1 MTDNSTEP
9 TFAKTSPSKSFFVDM
24 LTRDIELKDALL
36 DLLDNCM
43 DGVVRQRSSQS
54 DKPIT
59 EKPFAG
65 YHAHISIDKGV
76 FRIEDNCGGI
86 PLEVARERAFAIGR
100 SSAFK
105 STEADGA
112 TVGMYG
118 IGMKRAIF
126 KMGRNATVESRS
138 DEHFLV
144 TIDDDWL
151 SNEEWEELPIQT
163 NKTDTF
169 QLVENGTRIEVTK
182 LRPEVSS
189 KFDDDTFID
198 EFRKEVSRHYAL
210 IVEKGFDVLIGRPK
224 EVENGEAE
232 TQVSAEDFLLLDSGD
247 NEDVVIKPIFYEGT
261 VEGVKFEIFAGLTA
275 PPLDKEQID
284 EGIADTK
291 SSYKVNKSGWT
302 VACNDRIVVWRD
314 RTLVT
319 GWGTA
324 GVPAYHNQFS
334 PVAGLVLLYADDP
347 NLLPLTTTKRGI
359 DLSSKAYQI
368 ILDLM
373 RTATKELTSFTNRY
387 KNADS
392 RGPIFEKA
400 RLQPLKSLQKERA
413 AAVEAGQTKT
423 LRKAGVQGTV
433 ERLVKYPEM
442 KKTSSKKR
450 ISYLVEKT
458 EIKEVER
465 FLGMEDADA
474 KDVGRETFD
483 RSLKDARSFDE

>member
-1 MTDNSTEP
+1 MTDNSAP
-9 TFAKTSPSKSFFVDM
+9 SPVAKTSPSKSFFVDM

-54 DKPIT
+54 NPFTDKPF
-59 EKPFAG
+59 EG
-65 YHAHISIDKGV
+65 YHARISIDKDI
-76 FRIEDNCGGI
+76 FLIEDNCGGI
-86 PLEVARERAFAIGR
+86 PLEVARTRAFAIGR

-126 KMGRNATVESRS
+126 KMGRNATVESWN

-144 TIDDDWL
+144 TIDDNWL
-151 SNEEWEELPIQT
+151 SDEEWKDLPIETEETEEFHLT
-163 NKTDTF
+163 N
-169 QLVENGTRIEVTK
+169 EGTRIEVTK
-182 LRPEVSS
+182 LRQEVSS
-189 KFDDDTFID
+189 KFGDDLFIE

-210 IVEKGFDVLIGRPK
+210 IVEKGFEVSIGRPN
-224 EVENGEAE
+224 EVQANEDV
-232 TQVSAEDFLLLDSGD
+232 THVRAEDFLLLDSGD
-247 NEDVVIKPIFYEGT
+247 DEDMVIKPIFYEGT

-275 PPLDKEQID
+275 PALDKEQID
-284 EGIADTK
+284 KGIADTK

-314 RTLVT
+314 RTIVT

-359 DLSSKAYQI
+359 DLSSKAYQM

-400 RLQPLKSLQKERA
+400 RLQPLKSLQRERA
-413 AAVEAGQTKT
+413 AAVDAGKIKT

-442 KKTSSKKR
+442 KKTSTKKR
-450 ISYLVEKT
+450 VSYLAEKA

-465 FLGMEDADA
+465 FLGMEDADI
-474 KDVGRETFD
+474 KDIGRETFD
-483 RSLKDARSFDE
+483 RSLRDARSFDE